1 MRTARSSV
9 SRNSPLLGLLAGVLL
24 LQHAAFVRAGDDS
37 ETAGDVLRVAIPA
50 AAFAL
55 TIKRDD
61 RDGRMQFYKSFGA
74 TVVGT
79 WVLKETVEKERPD
92 GTGDDAFPSG
102 HAATAFQGAA
112 FIHRRYGIR
121 DAWPAYVLATYTG
134 WTRVD
139 ADEHDTADVLAGAA
153 VGIASSFILA
163 KRRNVNVTALA
174 EPSTGTYGLRIA
186 GRF

>member
-1 MRTARSSV
+1 MRTAKSSV
-9 SRNSPLLGLLAGVLL
+9 LRKTILALVAGLLLA
-24 LQHAAFVRAGDDS
+24 QHGGGVRASDT

-55 TIKRDD
+55 TLKRDD
-61 RDGRMQFYKSFGA
+61 REGRRQFYKSFGA
-74 TVVGT
+74 SVAGT
-79 WVLKETVEKERPD
+79 WALKETVDKKRPD

-121 DAWPAYVLATYTG
+121 GAWPAYVLAGYTA

-153 VGIASSFILA
+153 VGIASSFVLA
-163 KRRNVNVTALA
+163 KRRNVNVSALV
-174 EPSTGTYGLRIA
+174 ERDTVGLRIS

>member
-1 MRTARSSV
+1 
-9 SRNSPLLGLLAGVLL
+9 LLALVAGVLL
-24 LQHAAFVRAGDDS
+24 TQHSGCFASDDS

-61 RDGRMQFYKSFGA
+61 VDGRKQFYKSFGA
-74 TVVGT
+74 TVAGT
-79 WVLKETVEKERPD
+79 WALKEVFDKKRPD

-112 FIHRRYGIR
+112 FIHRRYGIK

-153 VGIASSFILA
+153 VGIGSSFILA
-163 KRRNVNVTALA
+163 KRRNVDVSALVK
-174 EPSTGTYGLRIA
+174 PSSRTYGVTVT

>member
-9 SRNSPLLGLLAGVLL
+9 WRKSFLALFAGLLLA
-24 LQHAAFVRAGDDS
+24 QHAGGVRASDT
-37 ETAGDVLRVAIPA
+37 ETAGDVLRVALPA

-55 TIKRDD
+55 TIKRND
-61 RDGRMQFYKSFGA
+61 REGRRQFYKSFGA
-74 TVVGT
+74 TVAGT
-79 WVLKETVEKERPD
+79 WVLKESFDKKRPD

-121 DAWPAYVLATYTG
+121 GAWPAYALATYTA

-163 KRRNVNVTALA
+163 KKRNVNVSALLDGD
-174 EPSTGTYGLRIA
+174 TVGIRIA
-186 GRF
+186 GRL

>member
-1 MRTARSSV
+1 MQAAKSVTRTSLIPALAV
-9 SRNSPLLGLLAGVLL
+9 VLLAPWSVVV
-24 LQHAAFVRAGDDS
+24 ADS

-50 AAFAL
+50 AALTL
-55 TIKRDD
+55 TIKRGD
-61 RDGRMQFYKSFGA
+61 REGRVQFYKSFGA
-74 TVVGT
+74 TVAGT
-79 WVLKETVEKERPD
+79 WVLKETVDKERPD
-92 GTGDDAFPSG
+92 GSGDDAFPSG

-139 ADEHDTADVLAGAA
+139 ADEHDMADVLAGAA

-163 KRRNVNVTALA
+163 KRRNVSVTALV
-174 EPSTGTYGLRIA
+174 EPSTGTYGLRLT